1 MRFVKALFVLTL
13 GSLFGGCSGPSADSP
28 PAEITIP
35 AGAAFHEVVD
45 TLRDRGIVL
54 RPRLFRA
61 YARLKGL
68 DREVRAGNYAFPQ
81 PSPWSRILRDLTE
94 GRVLTEDLTI
104 PEGFTLAQIAPRLAS
119 ITGMDPDSVLAE
131 ITAESAEEEWGVP
144 GPGLE
149 GYLFP
154 DTYRFA
160 PGVPLREVLATLV
173 GRYHQVWTPER
184 IALRESQGLSER
196 ELMTLASIVQSEAR
210 VQTEMP
216 TISSVYHNRL
226 DQNHLLQADPT
237 VLYALGGNRAR
248 LLFAA
253 MDSVADHPYN
263 TYTHVGL
270 PPGPIGSPGLAAID
284 ATLSPANT
292 DYFYFVAHPDGS
304 HVFSITLA
312 EHNRAVAET
321 RRERDRLNREQA
333 LGEGSGEAEGAS
345 SGHAYGDG
353 RREDQVP

>member
-1 MRFVKALFVLTL
+1 MKPGGILLLL
-13 GSLFGGCSGPSADSP
+13 GLGLLLSGCSAPIGDGP

-35 AGAAFHEVVD
+35 SGATFREVVD
-45 TLRDRGIVL
+45 TLRERGIVA
-54 RPRLFRA
+54 RPGLFRT

-68 DREVRAGNYAFPQ
+68 DREIRAGRYAFPQ

-94 GRVLTEDLTI
+94 GRVLTEGLTI
-104 PEGFTLAQIAPRLAS
+104 PEGFTLKQIAPRLAS
-119 ITGMDPDSVLAE
+119 ITGLDSDSVLAE
-131 ITAESAEEEWGVP
+131 ITAESAEKEWAVP

-160 PGVPLREVLATLV
+160 PGVPLSEVLATLV

-184 IALRESQGLSER
+184 IALRESLGLSEG
-196 ELMTLASIVQSEAR
+196 ELVTLASIVQSEAR
-210 VQTEMP
+210 VQAEMP
-216 TISSVYHNRL
+216 RISSVYHNRL

-237 VLYALGGNRAR
+237 VLYALGGPRAR
-248 LLFAA
+248 LLYAA

-270 PPGPIGSPGLAAID
+270 PPGPIGSPGLAAIE
-284 ATLSPANT
+284 ATLSPSDT
-292 DYFYFVAHPDGS
+292 DYFYFVAHPDGT
-304 HVFSITLA
+304 HVFSRTLS

-321 RRERDRLNREQA
+321 RRERDRL
-333 LGEGSGEAEGAS
+333 
-345 SGHAYGDG
+345 
-353 RREDQVP
+353 RRERAQGQGT